1 MAAQSLRILGILLVI
16 IGGVKIFNAAQST
29 IEDVNQSQNAKCEQ
43 LNEILPG
50 SCTMK

>member
-1 MAAQSLRILGILLVI
+1 MNANSLRILLTILVI
-16 IGGVKIFNAAQST
+16 IGGIKIFNSAQST